1 MYFHAAVNEQST
13 KPDSTTKTRSS
24 AQHSKH
30 NQLLQSCTANVGMF
44 ESVLLQQQS
53 SLSQNK
59 LSSQTELPA
68 ADTQRSAA
76 AGQLLVR
83 YHWLGACVSEHLKH
97 FQDAAQQYEACKAAL
112 ETVNPA
118 ADQAMYLRPVVPAG
132 APSISTE
139 LVDKHLEA
147 LKLVAVV
154 ENGRKCLDEGGHT
167 QLTSCLVPI
176 LLADDT
182 SKILLDVPQQLVGL
196 ELLQVCHVVLVLQH
210 ARNVCVKLHGCKNG
224 SLFAQ
229 ATSGSG
235 LLYMFDKLLLQVCD
249 SLRSQQLMLSSYS
262 SLMCIL
268 CPTQMVS
275 QKSASSWL
283 LRRKHQEGQTPG
295 SCTCSA
301 SLQKQLCSYRHT
313 T

>member
-1 MYFHAAVNEQST
+1 MYFHAADKEQST
-13 KPDSTTKTRSS
+13 KPDSTTKTKSS
-24 AQHSKH
+24 AAQSKH
-30 NQLLQSCTANVGMF
+30 DQLLQSCTANVGVF

-59 LSSQTELPA
+59 LSAQTELPA
-68 ADTQRSAA
+68 ADTQRPAS

-97 FQDAAQQYEACKAAL
+97 FEDAAQQYEACKAAL
-112 ETVNPA
+112 ETVSPA
-118 ADQAMYLRPVVPAG
+118 ADQAVYLRPVVPAG

-154 ENGRKCLDEGGHT
+154 ENGRKCLDEGGHI
-167 QLTSCLVPI
+167 QLTSCLAPI

-210 ARNVCVKLHGCKNG
+210 ARNVCVKLHSCKDG
-224 SLFAQ
+224 SRFAQ
-229 ATSGSG
+229 AT
-235 LLYMFDKLLLQVCD
+235 KW
-249 SLRSQQLMLSSYS
+249 LMLAAH
-262 SLMCIL
+262 
-268 CPTQMVS
+268 
-275 QKSASSWL
+275 ASN
-283 LRRKHQEGQTPG
+283 
-295 SCTCSA
+295 
-301 SLQKQLCSYRHT
+301 T
-313 T
+313 TFAGVCLTTIAAVGAFDAQQV